1 MISINSQRY
10 EYLKKYILKSMDTI
24 LYANYIHLKNVM

>member
-10 EYLKKYILKSMDTI
+10 EYLKKNILKSMDII
-24 LYANYIHLKNVM
+24 LYAHYIHLKNVM